1 MQTNYYF
8 LRQLSKRLES
18 ELVGMVMAE
27 CFSQEKDELLIG
39 FCTDGKQWKQ
49 QKDFYIKAVL
59 HPDFACLNFPDD
71 FKRAG
76 RNSANLFK
84 ELIDLKVIGVRQ
96 FLNERAFGIYFEND
110 FVLLFKM
117 YGNRSNLIL
126 LHENK
131 VIDLFHNKLV
141 ADNNFDLDTLDRE
154 IDQSKEGLLAHGLK
168 ATFPTFGKE
177 ITQYLKT
184 FPNPTWNDI
193 QALLNQ
199 LNKPFFHLKML
210 DFQPVLSLIKE
221 GGEIQKT
228 FENPIEASNNFY
240 YAFTRI
246 NVFDKEKAV
255 LVKVLLKQKNRCQVY
270 VDKNYQ
276 QIQHIET
283 GIKNDEIA
291 NIIMANLHVIPE
303 RTEVIELYD
312 FYRDKPLKVRL
323 KPDYSPQKN
332 AENYYRK
339 SKNEKIEIQK
349 IMENI
354 EAKEQE
360 LVEIDQQIQMIE
372 NIETLKEF
380 RKFQKVNQLKPSQ
393 KNVETVQDLFKYFK
407 FEGYEILVGR
417 NAKNNDLLTQRYA
430 RKDDMWLHARDVA
443 GSHVVIRKQA
453 GKKFPITV
461 IERAAGLAAYF
472 SKRKSDTLCPVIVT
486 PKKFVRKTRDLG
498 DGQVIV
504 EKEEVIMIE
513 PML

>member
-39 FCTDGKQWKQ
+39 FCADGQQWKQ
-49 QKDFYIKAVL
+49 QKDFYIKAVF

-131 VIDLFHNKLV
+131 VIDLFHSKLV

-154 IDQSKEGLLAHGLK
+154 IDQSKEGFLAHGLK
-168 ATFPTFGKE
+168 ATFPTFGKD

-184 FPNPTWNDI
+184 FQDLNWNDI

-199 LNKPFFHLKML
+199 LDKPSFYLKTL

-221 GGEIQKT
+221 GGDIQKT
-228 FENPIEASNNFY
+228 FENPVEASNNFY

-291 NIIMANLHVIPE
+291 NIIMANLHAIPE

-354 EAKEQE
+354 EAKEQD
-360 LVEIDQQIQMIE
+360 LAEIDQQIQTIE

-380 RKFQKVNQLKPSQ
+380 RKFQKANQLEPSQ
-393 KNVETVQDLFKYFK
+393 KSVETVQDLFKYFK

-453 GKKFPITV
+453 GKNFPVTV

-513 PML
+513 PQL

>member
-8 LRQLSKRLES
+8 LRQLSKCLES
-18 ELVGMVMAE
+18 KLVGMVMAE

-39 FCTDGKQWKQ
+39 FCTDGKQDQQ

-84 ELIDLKVIGVRQ
+84 ELIDLKVISVRQ

-126 LHENK
+126 LHENT
-131 VIDLFHNKLV
+131 VISLLHNKLV
-141 ADNNFDLDTLDRE
+141 ADNNIDLDTLDRE
-154 IDQSKEGLLAHGLK
+154 IDQSKEGFLATGLK

-184 FPNPTWNDI
+184 YTNPSWDDI
-193 QALLNQ
+193 QALLKQ
-199 LNKPFFHLKML
+199 LNNPIFYLKIL
-210 DFQPVLSLIKE
+210 DFQPVMSLIEE
-221 GGEIQKT
+221 GGDVQKT
-228 FENPIEASNNFY
+228 FEDPIEASNNIY

-255 LVKVLLKQKNRCQVY
+255 LIKALLKQKNRCQVY

-276 QIQHIET
+276 QIHNIET

-291 NIIMANLHVIPE
+291 NIIMANLHAIPE
-303 RTEVIELYD
+303 RTEAIELYD
-312 FYRDKPLKVRL
+312 FYRDKPLKIRL

-360 LVEIDQQIQMIE
+360 LAEVDQQIQTIE

-380 RKFQKVNQLKPSQ
+380 RKFQKANQLQPSQ
-393 KNVETVQDLFKYFK
+393 KSVETVQDLFKYFK

-453 GKKFPITV
+453 GKNFPTNV

-504 EKEEVIMIE
+504 EKEDVIMIE

>member
-8 LRQLSKRLES
+8 LRQLSKRLET

-76 RNSANLFK
+76 RNSVNLFK
-84 ELIDLKVIGVRQ
+84 ELIDLKVVSVRQ
-96 FLNERAFGIYFEND
+96 FLNERAFGIYFEHD

-117 YGNRSNLIL
+117 YGNRSNIIL

-131 VIDLFHNKLV
+131 VIDLLHNKLV
-141 ADNNFDLDTLDRE
+141 VDNNIDLDTLDRA
-154 IDQSKEGLLAHGLK
+154 IDQSEKGFLENGLK

-177 ITQYLKT
+177 ITQYLQT
-184 FPNPTWNDI
+184 ITNPSWDDI
-193 QALLNQ
+193 QDLLNQ
-199 LNKPFFHLKML
+199 LNTPTFYLKTI

-228 FENPIEASNNFY
+228 FEDPIEASNNLC
-240 YAFTRI
+240 YAYTRI

-255 LVKVLLKQKNRCQVY
+255 LVKSLLKQKHRCQVY
-270 VDKNYQ
+270 IDKNYQ
-276 QIQHIET
+276 QLSGIET
-283 GIKNDEIA
+283 GIKHDEIA
-291 NIIMANLHVIPE
+291 NIIMANLHAIPD

-312 FYRDKPLKVRL
+312 FYRDKPLKIRL

-349 IMENI
+349 LMENI
-354 EAKEQE
+354 EVKEQE
-360 LVEIDQQIQMIE
+360 SIEIDQQIQTIE
-372 NIETLKEF
+372 KIETLKEF
-380 RKFQKVNQLKPSQ
+380 RKFQKANSLETSQ
-393 KNVETVQDLFKYFK
+393 KSVETVQDLFKYFK
-407 FEGYEILVGR
+407 YEGYEILVGR

-453 GKKFPITV
+453 GKNFPITV

-513 PML
+513 PLL